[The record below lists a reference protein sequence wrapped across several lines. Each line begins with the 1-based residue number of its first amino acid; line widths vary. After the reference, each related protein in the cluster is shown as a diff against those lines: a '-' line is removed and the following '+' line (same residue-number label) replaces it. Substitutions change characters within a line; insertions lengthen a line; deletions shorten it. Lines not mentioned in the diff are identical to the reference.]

1 MKSLSPNRQDHALA
15 SIISFLFLDLIIS
28 ALFSSLSIFLVGAIG
43 TVLVFLLRPE
53 VDGRIFRVLFAIKI
67 LTLLSV
73 LLTYYNCESLFS
85 QPYYIGGSDD
95 LHSETDAYDF
105 VKYHYKWPWDWPML
119 VKDKGF
125 IWILAYLIKFT
136 GVNSYHTVAFR
147 VLNEDVL
154 IATAVLCY
162 RISKYRFDFNKKQAV
177 TLLSV
182 VALFPNSLYL
192 SSFVFRDTICAFLM
206 LLVFVLCD
214 DFFRKKE
221 QHCILLNS
229 KLGIIILIASDLFLS
244 FWLRPEA
251 LLFDLVII
259 GLSVLRDKNIKGKN
273 IVYIILSFALLLFVF
288 NKIGAF
294 DTVNDTIEVY
304 SEFRLDETSNSNNVI
319 FKLIF
324 TLPLLPFGIILRF
337 IWGLLSPFPTQIAN
351 IITMFT
357 QPTDIFGII
366 VAIGMIPYYFYMPF
380 LFKNIISRIDKYLL
394 TFLVIFGG
402 YIISTFT
409 FRHVLLF
416 YPFLWL
422 ILTRNYYKSSFKE
435 RITIKHYSLIAL
447 LMLPFLYLITK
458 IL

>member
-1 MKSLSPNRQDHALA
+1 
-15 SIISFLFLDLIIS
+15 
-28 ALFSSLSIFLVGAIG
+28 
-43 TVLVFLLRPE
+43 
-53 VDGRIFRVLFAIKI
+53 
-67 LTLLSV
+67 
-73 LLTYYNCESLFS
+73 
-85 QPYYIGGSDD
+85 
-95 LHSETDAYDF
+95 
-105 VKYHYKWPWDWPML
+105 
-119 VKDKGF
+119 
-125 IWILAYLIKFT
+125 
-136 GVNSYHTVAFR
+136 
-147 VLNEDVL
+147 
-154 IATAVLCY
+154 
-162 RISKYRFDFNKKQAV
+162 
-177 TLLSV
+177 
-182 VALFPNSLYL
+182 
-192 SSFVFRDTICAFLM
+192 M

>member
-1 MKSLSPNRQDHALA
+1 MKSLSPNRQNYALA
-15 SIISFLFLDLIIS
+15 SIISFLILDLIIS
-28 ALFSSLSIFLVGAIG
+28 ALFSSLSIFLVGTIG

-53 VDGRIFRVLFAIKI
+53 VDGRSFRVLFSIKI
-67 LTLLSV
+67 ITLLSV

-105 VKYHYKWPWDWPML
+105 VKYHYKWPWDWPMF

-162 RISKYRFDFNKKQAV
+162 RISKYRFDFNNKQAV

-214 DFFRKKE
+214 DLFKKKE
-221 QHCILLNS
+221 QHCLLLNS
-229 KLGIIILIASDLFLS
+229 KLGILSLISLDLFLS

-259 GLSVLRDKNIKGKN
+259 GLSVLRENTIKGRN
-273 IVYIILSFALLLFVF
+273 IVYIFVAFALLLFVF

-294 DTVNDTIEVY
+294 ETVNNTIEAY
-304 SEFRLDETSNSNNVI
+304 SEFRLDETDNSNNAV

-324 TLPLLPFGIILRF
+324 TLPIIPFGIFLRF
-337 IWGLLSPFPTQIAN
+337 VWGLLSPFPTQIGN
-351 IITMFT
+351 IITMFSH
-357 QPTDIFGII
+357 PTDIFGII
-366 VAIGMIPYYFYMPF
+366 VALGMIPYYFYMPF
-380 LFKNIISRIDKYLL
+380 FFKYISRIDKYIL

-402 YIISTFT
+402 YIVSTFT

-416 YPFLWL
+416 YPFYWL
-422 ILTRNYYKSSFKE
+422 ILTRNYKRSSIKE
-435 RITIKHYSLIAL
+435 RKRLKQYSLIAL

-458 IL
+458 II